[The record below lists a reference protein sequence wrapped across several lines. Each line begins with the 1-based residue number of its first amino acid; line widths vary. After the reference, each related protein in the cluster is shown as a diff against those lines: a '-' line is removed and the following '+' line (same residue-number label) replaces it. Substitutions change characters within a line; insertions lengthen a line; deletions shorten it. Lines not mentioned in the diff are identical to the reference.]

1 MLNCSVLV
9 DNNIKSINH
18 IDGTSSP
25 ISKMFFYGESVTYK
39 VYLIDNLHI
48 E

>member
-18 IDGTSSP
+18 IDGTSVS
-25 ISKMFFYGESVTYK
+25 ISKMLSSMVK
-39 VYLIDNLHI
+39 VLHI
-48 E
+48 KCI